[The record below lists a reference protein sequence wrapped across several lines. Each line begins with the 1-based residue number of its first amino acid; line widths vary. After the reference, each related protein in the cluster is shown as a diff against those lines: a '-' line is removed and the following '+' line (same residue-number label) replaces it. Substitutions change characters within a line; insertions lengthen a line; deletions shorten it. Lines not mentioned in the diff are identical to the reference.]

1 MNLEQAKQIVK
12 DILPEKRYIHTLG
25 VIEAALSLAEKHGV
39 SIEDAGIA
47 AALHDMAKFHDKN
60 EMRELIISREL
71 DPVLLDF
78 HHELWHAPVGAVF
91 AREKLG
97 ITNEDILNAIRYH
110 TTGRPNMSR
119 LEKVIYLAD
128 YIEPGRS
135 FTGVDNVRAV
145 AHENLDEAMKI
156 ALKQSMQFLISK
168 NQPVFPDT
176 LESYNEFVQKEK

>member
-25 VIEAALSLAEKHGV
+25 VIESALSLAKEHGV
-39 SIEDAGIA
+39 SEEDAGIA
-47 AALHDMAKFHDKN
+47 AALHDMAKFHDKH
-60 EMRELIISREL
+60 EMRAVIVDHGL
-71 DPVLLDF
+71 DTALLQF

-91 AREKLG
+91 AKEKLN

-110 TTGRPNMSR
+110 TTGRPGMSD

-135 FTGVDNVRAV
+135 FNGVENVRAV
-145 AHENLDEAMKI
+145 AHEDLDEAMKI
-156 ALKQSMQFLISK
+156 ALKQSIQFLISK

-176 LESYNEFVQKEK
+176 LASYNGYVQKEK